1 MNWKGIFLKLFVI
14 SILSLSCSKFSKR
27 TQSKK
32 RYSEHKF
39 SFSDKSGQFSMIR
52 TSGLTKSMEFVTKE
66 KILPHKSW
74 DGLPL
79 EKAVLISSFRK
90 WDNNISII
98 RPKIS
103 QRTYWFNKKKYFSEV
118 ELVEK
123 KNVLKLKW
131 KGPEDLT
138 FKTKIQDLPKIKKL
152 YCFIGQLIE
161 CIKETGFF
169 NKSMKEKVGSVFL
182 TIIFDGHPYFNKH
195 YRGLNKEV
203 ITQGEFVYDNK
214 IKGKLFRY
222 ALNFNDH
229 SITYF
234 VDKKGNFVDKFW
246 ISQGLSV
253 RNLSL
258 EKSI

>member
-1 MNWKGIFLKLFVI
+1 MKWKGMLFII
-14 SILSLSCSKFSKR
+14 SILGLSCSNLLKLGRSN
-27 TQSKK
+27 K
-32 RYSEHKF
+32 RYSEQKF
-39 SFSDKSGQFSMIR
+39 SFNDKSGQFSMVR
-52 TSGLTKSMEFVTKE
+52 TSGLTKSKKFVTKE

-90 WDNNISII
+90 WNDISII

-118 ELVEK
+118 KLAEQ
-123 KNVLKLKW
+123 KNVLRLKW
-131 KGPEDLT
+131 KGPEDLK
-138 FKTKIQDLPKIKKL
+138 FKTKTHNFPKTKRL

-169 NKSMKEKVGSVFL
+169 YKSMKEKVGSVFL
-182 TIIFDGHPYFNKH
+182 TIIFDGYPYFNKQ
-195 YRGLNKEV
+195 YQGLREE
-203 ITQGEFVYDNK
+203 IFAQGEFVFDDK
-214 IKGKLFRY
+214 IKGNLFRY
-222 ALNFNDH
+222 ALNFKDH

-234 VDKKGNFVDKFW
+234 VDKSGNFVDKFW

-258 EKSI
+258 ERSM